1 MSAPAAAP
9 PLPGTGARLRERT
22 LAGTGS
28 LLRAALRR
36 DRIRLPLWLLGIS
49 AFAPYGHTVMQ
60 VANPDP
66 RALAE
71 YVRLMDTPMVALFT
85 GPAFGLGQATVE
97 RAMVSSYFLE
107 FLLAA
112 GLMNI
117 LAVARHTRAEEQTGR
132 AELVRAAP
140 VGRQAPLSA
149 ALLLAAAADAVLAG
163 LLAAFLGAAGYPA
176 GSALLFGAAVGTTG
190 LVFAGATALTAQLA
204 ALSRAAAG
212 IAGAALLAA
221 WAVRGIGALQQD
233 GGSALTWLSPL
244 AWAQYTR
251 VLADERWWPLGLSV
265 ALAAALA
272 AGGYALSERRDLG
285 SGLLAERSGRGG
297 AAPWLRSPL
306 ALAFRL
312 QRTSILWWGGVLTVA
327 AFVYGSL
334 TGALAGADAADAF
347 FGTGGNVQAGY
358 LSLMAV
364 AMGLLVCVYAVL
376 AVVSLRTDEVRG
388 RTALPLA
395 GPTARSAWLRAWLA
409 VTAAAGTAMAVAVG
423 AAMAAGAA
431 WSTGDASAL
440 GPVFAAAVVRIPE
453 VLLVLSV
460 AALLHGFAPRAL
472 PAVWAVVLYGGVV
485 RFFAPSLGWPQ
496 WLMDLSPLDHIAR
509 MPVEPFSAGPVAAT
523 VAAAAALAGLAAYG
537 YGRRDLAG
545 G

>member
-1 MSAPAAAP
+1 MSVPTAAPAR
-9 PLPGTGARLRERT
+9 PGTAARVRAQAF
-22 LAGTGS
+22 AGTGT

-36 DRIRLPLWLLGIS
+36 DRIRLPLWVLGIS
-49 AFAPYGHTVMQ
+49 AFAPYGHAVMQ

-66 RALAE
+66 QALAD

-85 GPAFGLGQATVE
+85 GPVFGLGQATVE
-97 RAMVSSYFLE
+97 RAMVSSYLLE

-117 LAVARHTRAEEQTGR
+117 LAIARHTRAEEQTGR
-132 AELVRAAP
+132 AELVRAAA

-149 ALLLAAAADAVLAG
+149 ALLLALAADTALAG
-163 LLAAFLGAAGYPA
+163 LLAAFLAAAGYPA
-176 GSALLFGAAVGTTG
+176 GSALLLGAAVGATG

-204 ALSRAAAG
+204 ASSRAAAG

-265 ALAAALA
+265 VLAALLA

-285 SGLLAERSGRGG
+285 AGLLADRSGRGT
-297 AAPWLRSPL
+297 ASPWLRSPL

-312 QRTSILWWGGVLTVA
+312 QRTSILWWGGALTVA

-334 TGALAGADAADAF
+334 TGALAGIDGAEAF
-347 FGTGGNVQAGY
+347 FGTGRNVQAGY
-358 LSLMAV
+358 LSLIAV
-364 AMGLLVCVYAVL
+364 SMGLLVCVYALL
-376 AVVSLRTDEVRG
+376 AVVSLRTDEARG
-388 RTALPLA
+388 RTAPLLA
-395 GPTARSAWLRAWLA
+395 GPTGRTAWLGAWLA
-409 VTAAAGTAMAVAVG
+409 VTAAAGTAMSVAVG
-423 AAMAAGAA
+423 AGLAAGAA

-440 GPVFAAAVVRIPE
+440 GPVFTAAVVRIPE
-453 VLLVLSV
+453 MLLVLSA

-472 PAVWAVVLYGGVV
+472 PAVWAVVLYGTVA

-496 WLMDLSPLDHIAR
+496 WLMDLSPLNHIAR
-509 MPVEPFSAGPVAAT
+509 MPVEPFSAGPVVVT
-523 VAAAAALAGLAAYG
+523 VAAAAALAALAAYG
-537 YGRRDLAG
+537 YRGRDVAG